1 MRLPGAV
8 SRLAAPFF
16 GSQAEPSSRQ
26 RGMFRAI
33 GGVCL
38 AFGEIHLS
46 YIRVVASLLLLV
58 WPMHGVILIFAR
70 VLAKPITLH
79 SSSMTVGSCIFANGI
94 THVAKF
100 S

>member
-38 AFGEIHLS
+38 AFGETHFNMLCG
-46 YIRVVASLLLLV
+46 VVV
-58 WPMHGVILIFAR
+58 VCPMHGVILIFAR
-70 VLAKPITLH
+70 VLAKSLH
-79 SSSMTVGSCIFANGI
+79 PSLRIDVVGSCIYFYGI
-94 THVAKF
+94 THIAELH
-100 S
+100 

>member
-26 RGMFRAI
+26 RGMFRAV

-38 AFGEIHLS
+38 AFGETHFNMLCG
-46 YIRVVASLLLLV
+46 VVV
-58 WPMHGVILIFAR
+58 VCPMHGVILIFAR
-70 VLAKPITLH
+70 VDGEANHPSLLIDADGELH
-79 SSSMTVGSCIFANGI
+79 QFLWYNP
-94 THVAKF
+94 
-100 S
+100 